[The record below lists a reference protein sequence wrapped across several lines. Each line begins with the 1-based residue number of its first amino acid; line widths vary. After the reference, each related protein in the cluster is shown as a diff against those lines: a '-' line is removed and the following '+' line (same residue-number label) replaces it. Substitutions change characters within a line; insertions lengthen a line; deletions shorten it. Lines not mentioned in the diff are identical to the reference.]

1 MKYLSIRVQAQSA
14 TYPERG
20 NSCWHGIW
28 KGERWKD
35 ECWKSSHPPRGDVRG
50 PPRGR
55 IGARMMI
62 DWKPQM
68 VKEEYEELTLLT
80 GHIYAT

>member
-20 NSCWHGIW
+20 NSCWHSIW

-35 ECWKSSHPPRGDVRG
+35 ESWKSSQ
-50 PPRGR
+50 R

-62 DWKPQM
+62 DWKPQR
-68 VKEEYEELTLLT
+68 VKEKYEELTLLT